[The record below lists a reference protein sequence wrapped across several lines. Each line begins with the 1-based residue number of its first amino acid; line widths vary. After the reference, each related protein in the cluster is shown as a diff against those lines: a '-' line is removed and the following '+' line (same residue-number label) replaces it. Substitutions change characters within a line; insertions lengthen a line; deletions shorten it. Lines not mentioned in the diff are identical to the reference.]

1 VLSDPCATPIASGIK
16 KFRAD
21 FEPLIKKK
29 VHLVPAVA

>member
-1 VLSDPCATPIASGIK
+1 MRDAGRRRGIK

-21 FEPLIKKK
+21 FEALIKKKK